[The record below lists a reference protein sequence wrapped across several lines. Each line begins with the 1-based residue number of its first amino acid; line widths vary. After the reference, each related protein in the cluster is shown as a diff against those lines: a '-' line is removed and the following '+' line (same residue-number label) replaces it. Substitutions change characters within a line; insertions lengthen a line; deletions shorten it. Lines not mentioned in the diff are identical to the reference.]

1 MSDTQQGNG
10 DRGGGPFNGLVVF
23 LLVVVGAM
31 GAWIMFSSL
40 YAPASLPSQAV
51 KDATGTGA
59 LATKI
64 QSGMDS
70 MMSRSGSGYA
80 IQLTPYSEMAT
91 ADEVRAKLDKL
102 GIPSSLRV
110 EAQVQVGPFR
120 SHEEAEAARAK
131 LKELGVYGGQVITL
145 KP

>member
-1 MSDTQQGNG
+1 MSDTPQNNG
-10 DRGGGPFNGLVVF
+10 DRGSGRFNGLVVF

-40 YAPASLPSQAV
+40 YAPVVPPAPAV
-51 KDATGTGA
+51 MNSAGA
-59 LATKI
+59 GPLATI
-64 QSGMDS
+64 QSGVDS
-70 MMSRSGSGYA
+70 VMSRSDTSYA
-80 IQLTPYSEMAT
+80 LRLSPYSELAT
-91 ADEVRAKLDKL
+91 AEDVRAKLDKL

-110 EAQVQVGPFR
+110 EAHVQVGPFR